1 MNIKLEVEITDE
13 QLHSVFTTALEGGI
27 GYWSRARSYHWAT
40 AAARHPDDSVLVV
53 AGVAVALAFQ
63 PEDDLLGFH
72 AEVEESEEDDLPRHT
87 INRQTII
94 QGLQRL
100 ADGTVTEG
108 GQPWDRGVLYVAK
121 IVRDDYDSLDA
132 DIVVQA
138 GLFGD
143 IKYG

>member
-1 MNIKLEVEITDE
+1 MKMKTTIEVEITDE

-40 AAARHPDDSVLVV
+40 ADDSVLVV
-53 AGVAVALAFQ
+53 AG
-63 PEDDLLGFH
+63 EDDLLGFH
-72 AEVEESEEDDLPRHT
+72 AEIEESDEDGLPRHI
-87 INRQTII
+87 INRQTIV

-100 ADGTVTEG
+100 ADGTVTSG
-108 GQPWDRGVLYVAK
+108 GQPWDRGVLYVAR

-143 IKYG
+143 VKYG